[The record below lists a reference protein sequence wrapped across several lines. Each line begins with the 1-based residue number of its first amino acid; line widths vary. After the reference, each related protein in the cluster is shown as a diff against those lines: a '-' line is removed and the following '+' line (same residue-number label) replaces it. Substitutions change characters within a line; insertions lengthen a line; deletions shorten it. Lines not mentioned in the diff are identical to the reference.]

1 MKIKSG
7 IPSDAIFT
15 RVINDLIIKDSC
27 ADTSYVCIILTF
39 SSHSDKS
46 LLPTVKVNNDIRE
59 YLCNAPTK
67 GYVGNFVMFTSKY
80 KQPMILTILNL
91 KKIQLLLVNKVK
103 DSDVD
108 ELVYK
113 LTCNIG
119 LKYKCA
125 WCSYIHKGIVKKI
138 QL

>member
-1 MKIKSG
+1 MKIKSD
-7 IPSDAIFT
+7 IPSDVIFT

-27 ADTSYVCIILTF
+27 ADASYVCIILTF

-46 LLPTVKVNNDIRE
+46 LLPTVRVNNDIRE
-59 YLCNAPTK
+59 YLCNAPTL
-67 GYVGNFVMFTSKY
+67 GYVGNLSCSHQNISNPDTYYIKF
-80 KQPMILTILNL
+80 NL
-91 KKIQLLLVNKVK
+91 NKVA
-103 DSDVD
+103 DNAVD

-125 WCSYIHKGIVKKI
+125 WCSYIRKRKIKKI
-138 QL
+138 QLHY

>member
-1 MKIKSG
+1 MKVKSELSSG
-7 IPSDAIFT
+7 DIFT

-46 LLPTVKVNNDIRE
+46 LIPTVKVNNDIRE
-59 YLCNAPTK
+59 YLCNEPTK
-67 GYVGNFVMFTSKY
+67 GYVGNLSCSHQGINNSNSYYIKFN
-80 KQPMILTILNL
+80 LNN
-91 KKIQLLLVNKVK
+91 IRDN
-103 DSDVD
+103 VD

-119 LKYKCA
+119 LKYKCS
-125 WCSYIHKGIVKKI
+125 WCSYVRNGIVRNI
-138 QL
+138 QLH

>member
-1 MKIKSG
+1 MKIKSD
-7 IPSDAIFT
+7 IPSDVIFT

-27 ADTSYVCIILTF
+27 ADASYVCIILTF

-46 LLPTVKVNNDIRE
+46 LLPTVRVNNDIRE
-59 YLCNAPTK
+59 YLCNAPTQ
-67 GYVGNFVMFTSKY
+67 GYVGNLSCSHQNISNPDTYYIKFN
-80 KQPMILTILNL
+80 LNR
-91 KKIQLLLVNKVK
+91 VK
-103 DSDVD
+103 DSSVD

-138 QL
+138 QLHY

>member
-1 MKIKSG
+1 MKIKSD
-7 IPSDAIFT
+7 IPSDVIFT

-59 YLCNAPTK
+59 YLCNAPTQ
-67 GYVGNFVMFTSKY
+67 GYVGNLSCSHQNISNPDTYYIKF
-80 KQPMILTILNL
+80 NL
-91 KKIQLLLVNKVK
+91 NKVE

-108 ELVYK
+108 QLVYK

-138 QL
+138 QLHY

>member
-1 MKIKSG
+1 MKVKSELSSG
-7 IPSDAIFT
+7 DIFT

-46 LLPTVKVNNDIRE
+46 LIPTVRVNNDIRE
-59 YLCNAPTK
+59 YLCNGPTK
-67 GYVGNFVMFTSKY
+67 GYVGNLSCSHQGINNSNSYYIKFN
-80 KQPMILTILNL
+80 LNN
-91 KKIQLLLVNKVK
+91 IK
-103 DSDVD
+103 DNID

-119 LKYKCA
+119 LKYKCS
-125 WCSYIHKGIVKKI
+125 WCSYVRNGIVRNI
-138 QL
+138 QLHY

>member
-1 MKIKSG
+1 MKVKSELSSG
-7 IPSDAIFT
+7 DIFT

-46 LLPTVKVNNDIRE
+46 LIPTVKVNNDIRE
-59 YLCNAPTK
+59 YLCNEPTK
-67 GYVGNFVMFTSKY
+67 GYVGNLSCSHQGINNSNSYYIKFN
-80 KQPMILTILNL
+80 LNN
-91 KKIQLLLVNKVK
+91 IRDN
-103 DSDVD
+103 VD

-119 LKYKCA
+119 LKYKCS
-125 WCSYIHKGIVKKI
+125 WCSYVRNGIVRNI
-138 QL
+138 QLHY

>member
-1 MKIKSG
+1 MKVKSELS
-7 IPSDAIFT
+7 SDDIFT

-46 LLPTVKVNNDIRE
+46 LIPTVRVNNDIRE
-59 YLCNAPTK
+59 YLCNGPTK
-67 GYVGNFVMFTSKY
+67 GYVGNLSCSHQGINNSNSYYIKFN
-80 KQPMILTILNL
+80 LNN
-91 KKIQLLLVNKVK
+91 IK
-103 DSDVD
+103 DNID

-119 LKYKCA
+119 LKYKCS
-125 WCSYIHKGIVKKI
+125 WCSYVRNGIVRNIK
-138 QL
+138 LHY

>member
-1 MKIKSG
+1 MKVKSELSSG
-7 IPSDAIFT
+7 DIFT

-46 LLPTVKVNNDIRE
+46 LIPTVKVNNDIRE
-59 YLCNAPTK
+59 YLCNGPTK
-67 GYVGNFVMFTSKY
+67 GYVGNLSCSHQGINNSNSYYIKFN
-80 KQPMILTILNL
+80 LNN
-91 KKIQLLLVNKVK
+91 IK
-103 DSDVD
+103 DNVD

-119 LKYKCA
+119 LKYKCS
-125 WCSYIHKGIVKKI
+125 WCSYVRNGIVRNIK
-138 QL
+138 LHY

>member
-7 IPSDAIFT
+7 IPSDVVFT

-59 YLCNAPTK
+59 YLCHAPTK
-67 GYVGNFVMFTSKY
+67 GYVGNLSCSHQNINNPDTYYIKF
-80 KQPMILTILNL
+80 NL
-91 KKIQLLLVNKVK
+91 NKVK

-138 QL
+138 QLHY

>member
-7 IPSDAIFT
+7 IPSDAVFT

-46 LLPTVKVNNDIRE
+46 LIPTVRVNNDIRE
-59 YLCNAPTK
+59 YLCNGPTK
-67 GYVGNFVMFTSKY
+67 GYVGNLSCSHQGINNSNSYYIKFN
-80 KQPMILTILNL
+80 LNN
-91 KKIQLLLVNKVK
+91 IK
-103 DSDVD
+103 DNID

-119 LKYKCA
+119 LKYKCS
-125 WCSYIHKGIVKKI
+125 WCSYVRNGIVRNI
-138 QL
+138 QLHY

>member
-1 MKIKSG
+1 MKVKSELSSG
-7 IPSDAIFT
+7 DIFT

-46 LLPTVKVNNDIRE
+46 LIPTVKVNNDIRE
-59 YLCNAPTK
+59 YLCNEPTK
-67 GYVGNFVMFTSKY
+67 GYVGNLSCSHQGINNSNSYYIKFN
-80 KQPMILTILNL
+80 LNN
-91 KKIQLLLVNKVK
+91 IK
-103 DSDVD
+103 DNVD

-119 LKYKCA
+119 LKYKCS
-125 WCSYIHKGIVKKI
+125 WCSYVRNGIVRNI
-138 QL
+138 QLHY

>member
-1 MKIKSG
+1 MKIKSE
-7 IPSDAIFT
+7 ISSDVIFT

-27 ADTSYVCIILTF
+27 ADASYVCIILTF

-59 YLCNAPTK
+59 YLCNAPTQ
-67 GYVGNFVMFTSKY
+67 GYVGNLSCSHQNISNPDTYYIKF
-80 KQPMILTILNL
+80 NL
-91 KKIQLLLVNKVK
+91 NKVA
-103 DSDVD
+103 DNAVD

-138 QL
+138 QLHY

>member
-1 MKIKSG
+1 MKIKSD
-7 IPSDAIFT
+7 IPSDVIFT

-27 ADTSYVCIILTF
+27 ADASYVCIILTF

-59 YLCNAPTK
+59 YLCNAPTQ
-67 GYVGNFVMFTSKY
+67 GYVGNLSCSHQSLSNPDTYYIKF
-80 KQPMILTILNL
+80 NL
-91 KKIQLLLVNKVK
+91 NKVV
-103 DSDVD
+103 DNAVD

-138 QL
+138 QLHY

>member
-1 MKIKSG
+1 MKVKSELSSG
-7 IPSDAIFT
+7 DIFT

-46 LLPTVKVNNDIRE
+46 LIPTVKVNNDIRE
-59 YLCNAPTK
+59 YLCNGPTK
-67 GYVGNFVMFTSKY
+67 GYVGNLSCSHQGINNSNSYYIKFN
-80 KQPMILTILNL
+80 LNN
-91 KKIQLLLVNKVK
+91 IK
-103 DSDVD
+103 DNVD

-119 LKYKCA
+119 LKYKCS
-125 WCSYIHKGIVKKI
+125 WCSYVHNGIVRNIK
-138 QL
+138 LHY

>member
-1 MKIKSG
+1 MKVKSELS
-7 IPSDAIFT
+7 SDDIFT

-46 LLPTVKVNNDIRE
+46 LIPTVRVNNDIRE
-59 YLCNAPTK
+59 YLCNGPTK
-67 GYVGNFVMFTSKY
+67 GYVGNLSCSHQGINNSNSYYIKFN
-80 KQPMILTILNL
+80 LNN
-91 KKIQLLLVNKVK
+91 IK
-103 DSDVD
+103 DNID

-119 LKYKCA
+119 LKYKCS
-125 WCSYIHKGIVKKI
+125 WCSYVRNGIVRNI
-138 QL
+138 QLHY

>member
-1 MKIKSG
+1 MKVKSELSSG
-7 IPSDAIFT
+7 DIFT

-46 LLPTVKVNNDIRE
+46 LIPTVKVNNDIRE
-59 YLCNAPTK
+59 YLCNEPTK
-67 GYVGNFVMFTSKY
+67 GYVGNLSCSHQGINNSNSYYIKFN
-80 KQPMILTILNL
+80 LNN
-91 KKIQLLLVNKVK
+91 IRDN
-103 DSDVD
+103 VD

-119 LKYKCA
+119 LKYKGS
-125 WCSYIHKGIVKKI
+125 WCSYVRNGIVRNI
-138 QL
+138 QLHY

>member
-7 IPSDAIFT
+7 LQSDAIFT

-67 GYVGNFVMFTSKY
+67 GYVGNLPCSHQGINNPNSYYIKFN
-80 KQPMILTILNL
+80 LN
-91 KKIQLLLVNKVK
+91 NVK
-103 DSDVD
+103 NNID
-108 ELVYK
+108 ELIYK
-113 LTCNIG
+113 LTCKIG
-119 LKYKCA
+119 LKYKCS
-125 WCSYIHKGIVKKI
+125 WCSYVRNGIVRNI
-138 QL
+138 RLHY